1 MDIRKIGI
9 NNKDSIKYTTYHI
22 KYSCAFCI
30 IRKENI
36 FERATN
42 ITKTVHNQ
50 LNNTDKVYP
59 TPQTTVNDTNQSSQQ
74 SINITCKPKQKS
86 FKEVTE
92 DILIVDNIK
101 EPEKCKTSTD
111 IRKEISKKEKGSNI
125 IQFSYKLPLGGIALH
140 FPSSE
145 EKKKFKERDAKE
157 VFGEDSVA
165 HNPASHFHKQN
176 IIGFAKNIP
185 LNLNL
190 DKLKSEIE
198 YQTGGNISEICRLH
212 FWDTKRP
219 MKVVKIFFDSPSHL
233 DKSLNIEIANV
244 SNNITKKIKV
254 EKKRNVKFIRCYN
267 CQYLGH
273 PANQCQDKNIVTT
286 VDQIPVQ
293 KLSVQSQLPVET
305 VKETINRHR
314 LTAQPSFALSTNINL
329 KLYLTIYIYST

>member
-1 MDIRKIGI
+1 MSRRSQRTKKEKDHFTPSKTNHQQRHITRICTESDTNSDTTVNLNVNVCI

-185 LNLNL
+185 LKF
-190 DKLKSEIE
+190 KL
-198 YQTGGNISEICRLH
+198 G
-212 FWDTKRP
+212 
-219 MKVVKIFFDSPSHL
+219 
-233 DKSLNIEIANV
+233 
-244 SNNITKKIKV
+244 
-254 EKKRNVKFIRCYN
+254 
-267 CQYLGH
+267 
-273 PANQCQDKNIVTT
+273 
-286 VDQIPVQ
+286 
-293 KLSVQSQLPVET
+293 
-305 VKETINRHR
+305 
-314 LTAQPSFALSTNINL
+314 
-329 KLYLTIYIYST
+329 